1 MVGNYHSDNC
11 FFVFVTIL
19 ALFNMK
25 NKLKEELL
33 HTALVLNLESGL
45 QVEFVSVTSKTTF
58 SVEANEVVLWDSLAP
73 MKVFQSSLEYQ
84 IKTQFLSF
92 GSESFEIEPVKK
104 VGVGQLLKISFS
116 TEWLERN
123 DVAHYLHPLRNSPYD
138 FPVFP
143 SFFHSLQH
151 HTSLFKAG
159 SYVPTTNSLLLKS
172 LLFNYLD
179 SFWEILK
186 NTSSLEN
193 DSLKMDWIVQNYMSE
208 FGKPIPTI
216 AELSQELGMSES
228 KFKYL
233 FKEHFGMPFYQF
245 YQQRRM
251 QQASQWLKSGKWN
264 VAEVAQR
271 LGYAN
276 SVKFITQ
283 FKKSF
288 GQTPLRYKKN
298 KTRG

>member
-143 SFFHSLQH
+143 SFSF
-151 HTSLFKAG
+151 TSA
-159 SYVPTTNSLLLKS
+159 S
-172 LLFNYLD
+172 
-179 SFWEILK
+179 
-186 NTSSLEN
+186 
-193 DSLKMDWIVQNYMSE
+193 
-208 FGKPIPTI
+208 
-216 AELSQELGMSES
+216 
-228 KFKYL
+228 YL
-233 FKEHFGMPFYQF
+233 F
-245 YQQRRM
+245 
-251 QQASQWLKSGKWN
+251 
-264 VAEVAQR
+264 V
-271 LGYAN
+271 
-276 SVKFITQ
+276 
-283 FKKSF
+283 
-288 GQTPLRYKKN
+288 
-298 KTRG
+298 